1 MKILKSSTWT
11 NTLTPTLI
19 IEMTVLQE
27 MKELREIWKNQH
39 FMLTPEQKQ
48 RYEAL
53 LLIRRARVKEM
64 YENDLVYKSTAK

>member
-1 MKILKSSTWT
+1 
-11 NTLTPTLI
+11 
-19 IEMTVLQE
+19 MTVIQE
-27 MKELREIWKNQH
+27 MKELRQVWKDQH
-39 FMLTPEQKQ
+39 FSFTPEQKQ

>member
-1 MKILKSSTWT
+1 
-11 NTLTPTLI
+11 
-19 IEMTVLQE
+19 MTVLQE

>member
-1 MKILKSSTWT
+1 
-11 NTLTPTLI
+11 
-19 IEMTVLQE
+19 MTVLQE
-27 MKELREIWKNQH
+27 MKELKETFKRQH
-39 FMLTPEQKQ
+39 FSFTPEQKQ

>member
-1 MKILKSSTWT
+1 M
-11 NTLTPTLI
+11 NTSTPTLI

-27 MKELREIWKNQH
+27 MKELRQVWKNQH
-39 FMLTPEQKQ
+39 FSFTPEQKQ

-64 YENDLVYKSTAK
+64 YENDLVYKSSAK